1 MRVFYYYGGPFWV
14 GWVIWLVVLVAI
26 IVTVVLLARSSRR
39 RAVYQ
44 RPWNG
49 GPWQGHWHGG
59 WQSPGIHE
67 LDIRYARGE
76 ITRDEYL
83 QRRADMLSH
92 PGAPPGGSPPGTPP
106 GTQP

>member
-26 IVTVVLLARSSRR
+26 IVTVVLVARSSRR

-49 GPWQGHWHGG
+49 GP
-59 WQSPGIHE
+59 
-67 LDIRYARGE
+67 
-76 ITRDEYL
+76 
-83 QRRADMLSH
+83 
-92 PGAPPGGSPPGTPP
+92 
-106 GTQP
+106 